1 MDVPNK
7 KQQLFDRW
15 APFYDCL
22 FPSVFYQ
29 ATHMRL
35 LEYVELPEQANVLDI
50 GCGTGR
56 LLNRLATKYADLQ
69 GTGLDFS
76 AEMLRQARS
85 SNHHR
90 PRLIFVQ
97 GDVVPLRF
105 ADKQFDAVF
114 NTLSFLHYSEPEQ
127 VFAEIYRVLRPGGM
141 FYLVDP
147 STSASTGVWHVPVSP
162 KGIRLY
168 SKKMRQQMGMQVGFE
183 CVKHQFLLGPNLLT
197 IFAKPSCLP

>member
-1 MDVPNK
+1 MELPNK

-15 APFYDCL
+15 APFYDVL

-29 ATHMRL
+29 ATHIRL
-35 LEYVELPEQANVLDI
+35 LDYVELPKNAQVLDI

-56 LLNRLATKYADLQ
+56 LLNRLAAKYSDLQ

-76 AEMLRQARS
+76 AEMVQQARC

-97 GDVVPLRF
+97 GDVAPLRF
-105 ADKQFDAVF
+105 ADEQFDAIF
-114 NTLSFLHYSEPEQ
+114 NTLSFLHYPEPE
-127 VFAEIYRVLRPGGM
+127 RVLAEVSRVLKPGGK

-147 STSASTGVWHVPVSP
+147 VGRAGVSQIPISP
-162 KGIRLY
+162 GDIRFYNKEL
-168 SKKMRQQMGMQVGFE
+168 RQQMGMQAGLE
-183 CVKHQFLLGPNLLT
+183 CVKHQYLLGPNLLT
-197 IFAKPSCLP
+197 VFSKPL